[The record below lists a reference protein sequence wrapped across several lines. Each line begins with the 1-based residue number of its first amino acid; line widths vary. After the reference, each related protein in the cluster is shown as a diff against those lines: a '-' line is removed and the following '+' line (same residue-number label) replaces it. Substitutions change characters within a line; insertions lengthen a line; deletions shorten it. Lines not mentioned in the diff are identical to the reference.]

1 VILFR
6 AAALT
11 AAWISSLAGAAPLV
25 AIDVGHSTANPG
37 AISAHG
43 RPEFEFNV
51 DLARS
56 IRQALA
62 ERGAAS
68 VLVGEDG
75 AMEHLSRRNQAALE
89 AGATF
94 FLSVHH
100 DSAQAQLLDTWTW
113 QGSEQRFTDQI
124 AGYSLFVSRK
134 NLQPAASL
142 RCARGIGL
150 ALRRA
155 GLSPTSH
162 HAARIAGEFK
172 QWADRG
178 AGVYYYDELVVLK
191 SANTPAVLL
200 EAGII
205 LNRNEEL
212 ALQDPARQSMI
223 AAAVAAG
230 LDQCRAIGR
239 QQR

>member
-1 VILFR
+1 VIPFR
-6 AAALT
+6 TAALT

-56 IRQALA
+56 IRQALT

-75 AMEHLSRRNQAALE
+75 SMEHLSRRTRVARE
-89 AGATF
+89 ANATF
-94 FLSVHH
+94 LLSVHH
-100 DSAQAQLLDTWTW
+100 DSAQPQLLDTWTW
-113 QGSEQRFTDQI
+113 QGNELRFTDQF

-134 NLQPAASL
+134 NPQPAASL

-155 GLSPTSH
+155 GLSPTPH

-172 QWADRG
+172 QWADRK
-178 AGVYYYDELVVLK
+178 AGVYYYDQLVVLK

-200 EAGII
+200 EAGVI
-205 LNRNEEL
+205 LNPDEE
-212 ALQDPARQSMI
+212 AKLQEPTMRGMI
-223 AAAVAAG
+223 ATAVAAG
-230 LDQCRAIGR
+230 LAECRAIGR
-239 QQR
+239 QNR